1 MLWRATRWA
10 LTRPMRAFL
19 VLAALVC
26 LVPAAASAQQPA
38 EEQRTHTVKKK
49 DTLWDLA
56 RLYLD
61 DAFQWPEIYRINR
74 DVVEDPHWIYP
85 GEVLKIP
92 GKVPVVVTLDAVA
105 QQGTPVEPPAEP
117 PIEQPAETVPA
128 PARVVSVA
136 DPNGPTVFP
145 RAGERMAGSAA
156 PVAVDIPSTPI
167 PVEEEPATTV
177 RFGEFLAAPFVDK
190 RGGPRGFGRVL
201 ERADV
206 SPIKFSQPQDLFQL
220 HDRVVIAPPAGS
232 IAPEGERY
240 ISYTFGPYLEKI
252 GQVIIPTGVF
262 QVVRPPRRGEA
273 AVARVVRVFGEIR
286 PTNRLMPYDSTA
298 LAVRGRARSVPDGR
312 WAKVQWVM
320 TEPVMPS
327 VQNYVVLNISSEEGV
342 QLGDEFQLFQ
352 QRRNKEYEGGLAKP
366 EIAIAR
372 AQVVRV
378 TPFATTVVITG
389 QAQPKI
395 DQSTMARISAK
406 MP

>member
-1 MLWRATRWA
+1 
-10 LTRPMRAFL
+10 
-19 VLAALVC
+19 
-26 LVPAAASAQQPA
+26 
-38 EEQRTHTVKKK
+38 
-49 DTLWDLA
+49 
-56 RLYLD
+56 
-61 DAFQWPEIYRINR
+61 
-74 DVVEDPHWIYP
+74 
-85 GEVLKIP
+85 
-92 GKVPVVVTLDAVA
+92 
-105 QQGTPVEPPAEP
+105 
-117 PIEQPAETVPA
+117 
-128 PARVVSVA
+128 
-136 DPNGPTVFP
+136 
-145 RAGERMAGSAA
+145 
-156 PVAVDIPSTPI
+156 
-167 PVEEEPATTV
+167 
-177 RFGEFLAAPFVDK
+177 
-190 RGGPRGFGRVL
+190 
-201 ERADV
+201 
-206 SPIKFSQPQDLFQL
+206 
-220 HDRVVIAPPAGS
+220 
-232 IAPEGERY
+232 
-240 ISYTFGPYLEKI
+240 
-252 GQVIIPTGVF
+252 
-262 QVVRPPRRGEA
+262 
-273 AVARVVRVFGEIR
+273 VRVFGEIR